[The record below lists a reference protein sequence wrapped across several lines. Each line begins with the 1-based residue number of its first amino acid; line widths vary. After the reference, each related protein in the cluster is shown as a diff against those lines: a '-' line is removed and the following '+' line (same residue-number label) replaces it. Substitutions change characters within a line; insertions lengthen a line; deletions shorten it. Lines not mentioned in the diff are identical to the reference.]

1 VFPTNKEVIVPVN
14 CSCEGQYYSS
24 NTMYIV
30 TSGAGGTY
38 FSIASNIYQ
47 GLSTC
52 NALRSVN
59 QYGDYNFHPGLELH
73 VPLRCACP
81 TRNQTADGTSYLL
94 TYLVN
99 LGDHVSDIAER
110 FNLKV

>member
-1 VFPTNKEVIVPVN
+1 
-14 CSCEGQYYSS
+14 
-24 NTMYIV
+24 M
-30 TSGAGGTY
+30 
-38 FSIASNIYQ
+38 
-47 GLSTC
+47 
-52 NALRSVN
+52 LRSMN
-59 QYGDYNFHPGLELH
+59 QYGDYDLHPGVELH

-110 FNLKV
+110 FNVSVRSILYANGFSEENQNPVLFFFLQQF